1 MTGALLYKFKVLPLH
16 ALISPVIMNWNEAR
30 TKEVNRPNMKLDK
43 HIDRRLVVSGI
54 LIAIAAAVSFNLLNS
69 LNHVKDWFVSIKY
82 YLAPVTGGLILAYVL
97 RPFARFMEKKL
108 LRRLKSEKLRVHIAG
123 ISTVVFLF
131 LIIYFLLILLIPQ
144 TIASL
149 TEFMANSSAYIESIK
164 AFIAKYAEKIDF
176 IDINVDEL
184 TGSSNELLASV
195 MQWLTSNYQ
204 QFIDLFY
211 QLGSHLFSLIIVLAM
226 SIYALLDRKN
236 LKKGIM
242 KLERVILG
250 EQKTERINQIIERGD
265 SITMR
270 FLGSNL
276 LDAVIIAVI
285 NFIFLSIFKCPYA
298 LLLSIMLGVFNFVPT
313 FGPIAGGIL
322 AALIVLLVKPSLV
335 VGFAIFTVV
344 LQQIDGNVIKPVLF
358 GDTTGL
364 SPFWVLVAIVVG
376 GRMFGIAGMILG
388 VPVFALFSTVYSEII
403 DKRLKVAEEK
413 KKQAEPPTPEPEQK
427 SESESE
433 RPLPPETREEKPV
446 NNTQTDNA

>member
-1 MTGALLYKFKVLPLH
+1 
-16 ALISPVIMNWNEAR
+16 
-30 TKEVNRPNMKLDK
+30 MKLDK

-54 LIAIAAAVSFNLLNS
+54 VIAIAAAISFNLLNN
-69 LNHVKDWFVSIKY
+69 LNHVRSWLTSIKY

-97 RPFARFMEKKL
+97 RPFARFMERRLLKK
-108 LRRLKSEKLRVHIAG
+108 LKSEKLRVHIAG
-123 ISTVVFLF
+123 ISTVLFLF
-131 LIIYFLLILLIPQ
+131 LIVYFLLILLIPQ
-144 TIASL
+144 TIESL

-176 IDINVDEL
+176 IEINVDEL
-184 TGSSNELLASV
+184 IGSSNEVLASV
-195 MQWLTSNYQ
+195 MTWLTNNYQ
-204 QFIDLFY
+204 QFINLFY

-242 KLERVILG
+242 KLEKVVLG
-250 EQKTERINQIIERGD
+250 EQKAHRLNEIVERGD
-265 SITMR
+265 TITMR

-298 LLLSIMLGVFNFVPT
+298 LILSIMLGVFNFVPT

-322 AALIVLLVKPSLV
+322 GAIIVLLVKPGLV
-335 VGFAIFTVV
+335 IAFVIFTFV

-364 SPFWVLVAIVVG
+364 SPFWVLVSIVVG

-388 VPVFALFSTVYSEII
+388 VPVFALLSTVYSEII
-403 DKRLKVAEEK
+403 DKKLKISEEK
-413 KKQAEPPTPEPEQK
+413 KKQEESEKAPPAPEPEPIK
-427 SESESE
+427 EEPAEAPSE
-433 RPLPPETREEKPV
+433 
-446 NNTQTDNA
+446 NA

>member
-1 MTGALLYKFKVLPLH
+1 V
-16 ALISPVIMNWNEAR
+16 
-30 TKEVNRPNMKLDK
+30 KLDK
-43 HIDRRLVVSGI
+43 HIDHRLVVSGI
-54 LIAIAAAVSFNLLNS
+54 LIAIAAAVSFNLLNN
-69 LNHVKDWFVSIKY
+69 LNHVRSWLTSVKY
-82 YLAPVTGGLILAYVL
+82 YLSPVTGGLILAYVL

-108 LRRLKSEKLRVHIAG
+108 LKKLKSEKLRVHIAG
-123 ISTVVFLF
+123 ISTVLFLF

-144 TIASL
+144 TIESL

-164 AFIAKYAEKIDF
+164 GFIAKYAEKIDF
-176 IDINVDEL
+176 IEINVDEL
-184 TGSSNELLASV
+184 IGSSNEVLASV
-195 MQWLTSNYQ
+195 MQWMTSNYQ

-211 QLGSHLFSLIIVLAM
+211 QFGSHLFSMIIVLAM

-242 KLERVILG
+242 KLEKVVLG
-250 EQKTERINQIIERGD
+250 EQKTHRLNEIIERGD
-265 SITMR
+265 TITMR

-276 LDAVIIAVI
+276 LDAFIIAGI

-298 LLLSIMLGVFNFVPT
+298 LLLSVMLGVFNFVPT

-322 AALIVLLVKPSLV
+322 AAVIVLLVKPSLV

-364 SPFWVLVAIVVG
+364 SPFWVLVSIVVG

-388 VPVFALFSTVYSEII
+388 VPVFALLSTIYSEII
-403 DKRLKVAEEK
+403 DKRLKISEEK
-413 KKQAEPPTPEPEQK
+413 KKQAEEAQTPPKQAPSAPEEPS
-427 SESESE
+427 SEAQAEN
-433 RPLPPETREEKPV
+433 V
-446 NNTQTDNA
+446 

>member
-1 MTGALLYKFKVLPLH
+1 
-16 ALISPVIMNWNEAR
+16 
-30 TKEVNRPNMKLDK
+30 MKLDK
-43 HIDRRLVVSGI
+43 HIDHRLVVSGI
-54 LIAIAAAVSFNLLNS
+54 LIAIAAAVSFNLLNN
-69 LNHVKDWFVSIKY
+69 LNHVRSWLTSVKY
-82 YLAPVTGGLILAYVL
+82 YLSPVTGGLILAYVL

-108 LRRLKSEKLRVHIAG
+108 LKKLKSEKLRVHIAG

-144 TIASL
+144 TIESL

-164 AFIAKYAEKIDF
+164 GFIAKYAEKIDF
-176 IDINVDEL
+176 IEINVDEL
-184 TGSSNELLASV
+184 IGSSNEVLASV
-195 MQWLTSNYQ
+195 MQWMTSNYQ

-211 QLGSHLFSLIIVLAM
+211 QLGSHLFSMIIVLAM

-242 KLERVILG
+242 KLEKVVLG
-250 EQKTERINQIIERGD
+250 EQKAHRLNEIIERGD
-265 SITMR
+265 TITMR

-276 LDAVIIAVI
+276 LDAFIIAGI

-298 LLLSIMLGVFNFVPT
+298 LLLSVMLGVFNFVPT

-322 AALIVLLVKPSLV
+322 AAVIVLLVKPSLV

-364 SPFWVLVAIVVG
+364 SPFWVLVSIVVG
-376 GRMFGIAGMILG
+376 GRMFGIAGMVLG
-388 VPVFALFSTVYSEII
+388 VPVFALLSTIYSEII
-403 DKRLKVAEEK
+403 DKRLKISEEK
-413 KKQAEPPTPEPEQK
+413 KKQAEEVQTPPKQAPSAPEEPS
-427 SESESE
+427 SEAQAEN
-433 RPLPPETREEKPV
+433 V
-446 NNTQTDNA
+446 